1 MLGKILFL
9 CGVLAIANAQKTP
22 VYVYYESL
30 CPDSQAFITKQLYPS
45 MKILKDHIDLHLIPF
60 GKSTYQTR
68 GSDTTFECHHGP
80 NECYG
85 NKIQACAI
93 NHIQVDSFQ
102 QENTRESLIVE
113 YINCLMTGVFP
124 DQQYA
129 AFARRCAKD
138 VQVKGFESIEA
149 CANSTDGSKYLEQM
163 GRNHPEAPR
172 SFEECSDHH
181 GSRVF
186 RSRYSKDG
194 IDRLL
199 RNRLPEPPETPAR
212 SLPCILVSYLGVRK
226 HCYWNRGALCR
237 HLPHVVIVRP
247 FSLYLNGNKNKV
259 LESQATTPFTLILSL

>member
-124 DQQYA
+124 DQPYA
-129 AFARRCAKD
+129 AFARRCARD

-163 GRNHPEAPR
+163 GELTQKLQDPLKSVPTITVRE
-172 SFEECSDHH
+172 SFDPAIQKMALTDFSATVCQNLPKPQPAVCRAFSSATSVS
-181 GSRVF
+181 GSLVAGIIALF
-186 RSRYSKDG
+186 AVISRM
-194 IDRLL
+194 L
-199 RNRLPEPPETPAR
+199 
-212 SLPCILVSYLGVRK
+212 
-226 HCYWNRGALCR
+226 
-237 HLPHVVIVRP
+237 
-247 FSLYLNGNKNKV
+247 
-259 LESQATTPFTLILSL
+259 